1 MSNMLLLDDN
11 DDDDDKNIR
20 LLLEKLIV
28 STGETIA
35 SLYGT

>member
-11 DDDDDKNIR
+11 DDDDNKNIR

-28 STGETIA
+28 SAGETIA